1 MTSDCCSCPTDACA
15 SGAQPLQA
23 AAAPAAATEAHLRAS
38 RYTVPKMDCPSEE
51 RLIRLALDGLPGLGA
66 LHFDLAARELRVEH
80 QGDAAAI
87 TARLQPLKL
96 GAALVETREA
106 VATAAAAA
114 ATPGAADEGRVLRWL
129 LAINAAM
136 FVVELVA
143 GWWAQSTGLLADSLD
158 MLADAAVYG
167 LALHAVGRG
176 SAQRQTAARAAG
188 WTQLL
193 LALGALAEVGRR
205 ALLGSEPEP
214 PLMMGIALLA
224 LVANASCMAL
234 LMRHREGGIH
244 MRASW
249 IFSTNDVL
257 ANLGVIVAGALVA
270 WTGARWPDLLVGAVI
285 GLLVLVGAGRIL
297 RLRAEP

>member
-1 MTSDCCSCPTDACA
+1 
-15 SGAQPLQA
+15 
-23 AAAPAAATEAHLRAS
+23 
-38 RYTVPKMDCPSEE
+38 MDCPSEE

-80 QGDAAAI
+80 HGDAAAI

-106 VATAAAAA
+106 VTPAAAA
-114 ATPGAADEGRVLRWL
+114 ATARAADEGRVLRWL

-176 SAQRQTAARAAG
+176 SAQRNTAARAAG

-193 LALGALAEVGRR
+193 LALGALAEVARR